1 MNLHEFDISRRYP
14 ATLVSTDRITPETGD
29 TEVRHLVLKL
39 PKGSLQTL
47 EGQSI
52 GVLPPGPRDFGNPY
66 HLRLYSIASPR
77 EGENQTEDMIS
88 ICVRRC
94 FYIDEISGERYPGKA
109 SNFLCDA
116 RPGETIQ
123 ITGPYGTPFRIPAD
137 ESCNLL
143 MVGVGTGIAPFRAL
157 VKHIYN
163 EHKRWKGKVRLF
175 YGARTGLETLYLND
189 MKKDQSLYYDEG
201 SFQAFEALSPRPAFE
216 TPPALDRV
224 LSENSR
230 EVWDLIQSPQTF
242 VYLAGLMDAAHQF
255 ETAMTVAAG
264 SAELWQDTHAQ
275 LIAEGR
281 LSELLYE

>member
-14 ATLVSTDRITPETGD
+14 ATLVSTDRITPEDGEA
-29 TEVRHLVLKL
+29 EVRHLVLQL

-77 EGENQTEDMIS
+77 EGENRTEDTIS

-163 EHKRWKGKVRLF
+163 EHRRWKGKVRLF
-175 YGARTGLETLYLND
+175 YGARTGLETLYLNE

-201 SFQAFEALSPRPAFE
+201 SFQAFEALSARPAFE

-230 EVWDLIQSPQTF
+230 EVWEMIQSPKTF

-255 ETAMTVAAG
+255 ERAMTVAAG